1 MSKTKILIVDDY
13 KENIRALSELIAA
26 PDIETFSAMN
36 ADDALELI
44 ANNEFGLVLLD
55 VQMPGTSGL
64 ELAKIIRSVKKYVSL
79 PIIFVTAHH
88 KDSDVIFQSYQTGA
102 VDLLFK
108 PLDAYMV
115 RAKVQMFVE
124 LARQKSLL
132 QTHVAELERL
142 RIEADA
148 ANVIKSQFLANMSH
162 EIRTPLAAVLGF
174 SDLIAKSQPDNNE
187 TKELSEA
194 IERNGNLLLRLID
207 DILDLSRIEANRLEL
222 ENTRFDLSDII
233 RDVDSALSFRAQE
246 KGLALQFNGPRSFSS
261 QYISDSTRIKQMM
274 LNIVGNAIKFTTT
287 GKVDV
292 NILVEND
299 TQRAGFDKFVVT
311 VTDQGIGLSE
321 DQQRRLFQPFGQAD
335 PSTRRQFG
343 GSGLGL
349 VISRQLAK
357 ALGGEIHLVSSEPG
371 VGSTFQIELP
381 LERAPQLEREKEP
394 SKKLQDSLQ
403 ILENLKLDG
412 KKILAVDDSPD
423 NLTLISFFLK
433 NSGATVHF
441 AENGL
446 DAIDEVKKHD
456 FDLILIDVQ
465 MPGMDGHEA
474 TDTIR
479 KMGFKKPILALTA
492 HAIRTEYD
500 QEYETVG
507 YDKVLTKPI
516 SRSTLLKELY
526 EYLG

>member
-1 MSKTKILIVDDY
+1 MNKTKILIVDDY
-13 KENIRALSELIAA
+13 LENIRALSELIAA
-26 PDIETFSAMN
+26 PDIETYSAMN
-36 ADDALELI
+36 ADQALELI
-44 ANNEFGLVLLD
+44 AKNEFGLVLLD

-64 ELAKIIRSVKKYVSL
+64 ELAKIIRSVKRYVSL

-88 KDSDVIFQSYQTGA
+88 KDSDVIFQSYQSGA

-124 LARQKSLL
+124 LARQKALL
-132 QTHVAELERL
+132 QSHVAELERL

-148 ANVIKSQFLANMSH
+148 ANVVKSQFLANMSH

-174 SDLIAKSQPDNNE
+174 SELIAKSQPNNNE
-187 TKELSEA
+187 TAELSSA
-194 IERNGNLLLRLID
+194 IERNGKLLLRLID

-222 ENTRFDLSDII
+222 ENTRFSLSDLV
-233 RDVDSALSFRAQE
+233 RDVDSALSFRARE
-246 KGLALQFNGPRSFSS
+246 KGLTLNFHAPDTFPT
-261 QYISDSTRIKQMM
+261 QYISDSTRIKQIM
-274 LNIVGNAIKFTTT
+274 LNIVGNAIKFTSS

-292 NILVEND
+292 DISVKPD
-299 TQRAGFDKFVVT
+299 KTKDGFDSLVMKVM
-311 VTDQGIGLSE
+311 DQGIGLSE
-321 DQQRRLFQPFGQAD
+321 EQQDRLFQPFGQAD

-349 VISRQLAK
+349 VISRRLAE
-357 ALGGEIHLVSSEPG
+357 ALGGEIRLVSSELG
-371 VGSTFQIELP
+371 KGSTFQIEIL
-381 LERAPQLEREKEP
+381 LERATQIQKDNEP
-394 SKKLQDSLQ
+394 TRKLQEGLQ
-403 ILENLKLDG
+403 ALDNLKLTD
-412 KKILAVDDSPD
+412 KRILAVDDSPD

-433 NSGATVHF
+433 NSGAKVHF
-441 AENGL
+441 AENGI

-474 TDTIR
+474 TDKIR
-479 KMGFKKPILALTA
+479 KMGFTKPILALTA
-492 HAIRTEYD
+492 HAIRTEHD
-500 QEYETVG
+500 QEYDIVG

-516 SRSTLLKELY
+516 SRTTLLKELY
-526 EYLG
+526 GYLG

>member
-1 MSKTKILIVDDY
+1 MNKTKILIVDDY
-13 KENIRALSELIAA
+13 LENIRALSELITV
-26 PDIETFSAMN
+26 PEIEIFSATN
-36 ADDALELI
+36 ADQALEHI
-44 ANNEFGLVLLD
+44 ANHEFGLVLLD

-88 KDSDVIFQSYQTGA
+88 RDSDVIFQSYQTGA

-124 LARQKSLL
+124 LARQKELL

-174 SDLIAKSQPDNNE
+174 SELISKNTPDNKEN
-187 TKELSEA
+187 KELSEA
-194 IERNGNLLLRLID
+194 IDRNGKLLLRLID

-222 ENTRFDLSDII
+222 ENIRFDLADLV
-233 RDVDSALSFRAQE
+233 RDVESALSFRASE
-246 KGLALQFNGPRSFSS
+246 KGLTLQFNAPKSFPH
-261 QYISDSTRIKQMM
+261 QYISDSTRIKQIM
-274 LNIVGNAIKFTTT
+274 LNIVGNAIKFTSH
-287 GKVDV
+287 GS
-292 NILVEND
+292 
-299 TQRAGFDKFVVT
+299 VT
-311 VTDQGIGLSE
+311 VDISIESNSDNSSSDIFLIKVNDQGIGLSE
-321 DQQRRLFQPFGQAD
+321 EQQQRLFQPFGQAD

-349 VISRQLAK
+349 VISQQLAK
-357 ALGGEIHLVSSEPG
+357 ALGGEIKLLSSTLG
-371 VGSTFQIELP
+371 VGSTFLISLP
-381 LERAPQLEREKEP
+381 LMRAQKATIKKETP
-394 SKKLQDSLQ
+394 KKLTEGLIQ
-403 ILENLKLDG
+403 LENLQLTNKR
-412 KKILAVDDSPD
+412 ILAVDDSPD
-423 NLTLISFFLK
+423 NLTLISFYLK
-433 NSGATVHF
+433 NSGAIIHF
-441 AENGL
+441 AENGI
-446 DAIDEVKKHD
+446 DAIDEVKKND

-474 TDTIR
+474 TDKIR
-479 KMGFKKPILALTA
+479 KMGFTKPILALTA

-500 QEYETVG
+500 EEYDKVG
-507 YDKVLTKPI
+507 YNKVLTKPI
-516 SRSTLLKELY
+516 SRTTLLKELY
-526 EYLG
+526 GYLG

>member
-1 MSKTKILIVDDY
+1 MNKTKILIVDDY
-13 KENIRALSELIAA
+13 LDNIHALSELIAA
-26 PDIETFSAMN
+26 PDIEIYSATN
-36 ADDALELI
+36 ADGALEHI

-88 KDSDVIFQSYQTGA
+88 RDSDVIFQSYQTGA

-124 LARQKSLL
+124 LARQKELL
-132 QTHVAELERL
+132 QQHVAELERL

-174 SDLIAKSQPDNNE
+174 SDLISKSNPENKE
-187 TKELSEA
+187 TKELSA
-194 IERNGNLLLRLID
+194 GIERNGKLLLRLID
-207 DILDLSRIEANRLEL
+207 DILDLSRIEANRLEI
-222 ENTRFDLSDII
+222 ENTQFELTDII
-233 RDVDSALSFRAQE
+233 RDVESALSFRAKE
-246 KGLALQFNGPRSFSS
+246 KGLILKFNAPKEFSY
-261 QYISDSTRIKQMM
+261 QYISDPTRIKQIL
-274 LNIVGNAIKFTTT
+274 LNIVGNAIKFTSH
-287 GKVDV
+287 GGVHVD
-292 NILVEND
+292 ITVEQSSMGSQKDN
-299 TQRAGFDKFVVT
+299 FVVK
-311 VTDQGIGLSE
+311 VKDQGIGLTEEQS
-321 DQQRRLFQPFGQAD
+321 QRLFQPFGQAD

-349 VISRQLAK
+349 VISSQLAK
-357 ALGGEIHLVSSEPG
+357 ALGGEINLLNSAPG
-371 VGSTFQIELP
+371 IGSTFLISLP
-381 LERAPQLEREKEP
+381 LERAVVSDLDKE
-394 SKKLQDSLQ
+394 SSTKIIDNLQK
-403 ILENLKLDG
+403 LENLNLTG
-412 KKILAVDDSPD
+412 KRILAVDDSPD
-423 NLTLISFFLK
+423 NLTLISFYLK
-433 NSGATVHF
+433 NSGAIVHF

-446 DAIDEVKKHD
+446 DAIDEVKKND

-474 TDTIR
+474 TDKIR
-479 KMGFKKPILALTA
+479 KMGFTKPILALTA

-500 QEYETVG
+500 DEYDKVG
-507 YDKVLTKPI
+507 YNKVLTKPI
-516 SRSTLLKELY
+516 SKTALLKELSD
-526 EYLG
+526 YLG

>member
-1 MSKTKILIVDDY
+1 MNKTKILIVDDY
-13 KENIRALSELIAA
+13 RENIRALSELIAA
-26 PDIETFSAMN
+26 PDIEIYSAMN
-36 ADDALELI
+36 ADQALEHI
-44 ANNEFGLVLLD
+44 AHNEFGLVLLD

-88 KDSDVIFQSYQTGA
+88 RDSDVIFQSYQTGA

-124 LARQKSLL
+124 LARQKELL
-132 QTHVAELERL
+132 QQHVAELEHL

-174 SDLIAKSQPDNNE
+174 SELISKINPENKE
-187 TKELSEA
+187 TKELSSG
-194 IERNGNLLLRLID
+194 IERNGKLLLRLID

-222 ENTRFDLSDII
+222 ENTQFDLADLI
-233 RDVDSALSFRAQE
+233 RDVESTLSFRAKE
-246 KGLALQFNGPRSFSS
+246 KGLTLKFNAPKKF
-261 QYISDSTRIKQMM
+261 QNHYISDSTRIKQIL
-274 LNIVGNAIKFTTT
+274 LNIVGNAIKFTSH
-287 GKVDV
+287 GGVDV
-292 NILVEND
+292 DITIENNSNENKKD
-299 TQRAGFDKFVVT
+299 NFLIKVN
-311 VTDQGIGLSE
+311 DQGIGLTE
-321 DQQRRLFQPFGQAD
+321 EQQQRLFQPFGQAD

-357 ALGGEIHLVSSEPG
+357 ALGGEINLLNSTPG
-371 VGSTFQIELP
+371 VGSTFLISLP
-381 LERAPQLEREKEP
+381 LERATDSNINKEP
-394 SKKLQDSLQ
+394 AKKMVENLQQ
-403 ILENLKLDG
+403 LENLKLTD
-412 KKILAVDDSPD
+412 KRILAVDDSPD

-433 NSGATVHF
+433 NSGAEVHF
-441 AENGL
+441 AENGI
-446 DAIDEVKKHD
+446 DAIDEVKKND

-474 TDTIR
+474 TDKIR
-479 KMGFKKPILALTA
+479 KMGFTKPILALTA

-500 QEYETVG
+500 DEYEKVG
-507 YDKVLTKPI
+507 YNKILTKPI
-516 SRSTLLKELY
+516 SRTALLKELY
-526 EYLG
+526 GYLG